1 MSKFRRIGD
10 LEESMRV
17 PQVYR
22 TALFAF
28 ASLSF
33 VVLGDMEMTA
43 QTNSSRALKNIVIVH
58 GAWVDGSSW
67 SKVISLLQAKGF
79 HVVAVQN
86 PLTSFADDLAA
97 TRRVIALQDGPVLLV
112 GHSYGGVVITEAGN
126 DPKVVGL
133 VYVAAFAPNDGES
146 INSVTKNYPPAPL
159 GGELRPD
166 AQGFLSVT
174 PKGIADDIAQDLPAK
189 EQPILA
195 ATQGQTSYTVFG
207 AAVTTAAWKA
217 KRSWSVIASNDR
229 AIPPEIEK
237 AEAASIGATSTT
249 LPSGHLVMLTHPKEV
264 ADVIEQAAMKGNS
277 R

>member
-1 MSKFRRIGD
+1 
-10 LEESMRV
+10 MRL

-22 TALFAF
+22 AALLAL
-28 ASLSF
+28 ASLLL
-33 VVLGDMEMTA
+33 VVSGDVEVNA
-43 QTNSSRALKNIVIVH
+43 QIDSSQAVKNIVIVH

-97 TRRVIALQDGPVLLV
+97 TRRVIALQEGPVLLV
-112 GHSYGGVVITEAGN
+112 GHSYAGVVITEAGN

-159 GGELRPD
+159 GGELRLD

-174 PKGIADDIAQDLPAK
+174 PKGVAEDIAQDLPAS
-189 EQPILA
+189 EQPILT
-195 ATQGQTSYTVFG
+195 ATQGQTSSTVFG
-207 AAVTTAAWKA
+207 AAITSAAWKD

-229 AIPPEIEK
+229 AIPPELEK
-237 AEAASIGATSTT
+237 AEAASIGATSIT
-249 LPSGHLVMLTHPKEV
+249 LPSGHSVMLTHPKEV
-264 ADVIEQAAMKGNS
+264 ANVIEQAAMKANS